1 MSAQTGFHQLWNL
14 LSAFC
19 QSPTLHTRFL
29 FMKSTADL
37 IIRKVGVD
45 WLWDMDKMLLFLLI
59 KGNQRLAEH
68 LRSWKLALCSEALSL
83 PGSLA
88 SMVAA
93 QASKPQS
100 VWKDDLPF
108 VTAATGNEHATFI
121 SVNKFLLI
129 FPSFQD
135 SLCLTC
141 LCYKFVAICTC
152 INNCWL

>member
-1 MSAQTGFHQLWNL
+1 MSAQTGFHQPWNL

-19 QSPTLHTRFL
+19 QSPTLHTLSFYEVHSRL
-29 FMKSTADL
+29 DW
-37 IIRKVGVD
+37 RKVGVD
-45 WLWDMDKMLLFLLI
+45 WLWGMEKMLLFLLI
-59 KGNQRLAEH
+59 KATRDRQHIWRAGNWPCAQ
-68 LRSWKLALCSEALSL
+68 KPLSL

-100 VWKDDLPF
+100 VQKDDLTF
-108 VTAATGNEHATFI
+108 VTAATGKEHATFI

-129 FPSFQD
+129 FPSFQE

-141 LCYKFVAICTC
+141 LCCKFIAVCTC